1 LASKDF
7 DLLVAGEINPDLI
20 LSDPNLNVG
29 FGQVE
34 SLVQDANLTVGGSSA
49 ICACGAARLGLRV
62 AIVGVVGDDFFGRFM
77 LDSLRKRGV
86 DVSPVQVDIQQKT
99 GLSVIL
105 SRSDDRAILTYTG
118 SMLSLRAEQVSDD
131 WLRRSRHLH
140 VAGYFLQTSLQPG
153 LPGLFRRARALGLTT
168 SLDTNWDPSGEWSGV
183 TGLLPLTNIFQPNE
197 NEAKALTGASEV
209 DGAAAQL
216 SQQCDIVAVKLGRRG
231 ALACQGSLMVRAPA
245 LPVQVADTVGAG
257 DSFNAG
263 FLCGYL
269 NGWPL
274 ERSLQLACASGS
286 LSTRLP
292 GGTEAQP
299 TLAEALQYGN

>member
-1 LASKDF
+1 
-7 DLLVAGEINPDLI
+7 
-20 LSDPNLNVG
+20 VG

-34 SLVQDANLTVGGSSA
+34 SLVQDVNLTAGGSSA

-62 AIVGVVGDDFFGRFM
+62 AIVGVVGADFFGRFM
-77 LDSLRKRGV
+77 LEARRRRGV
-86 DVSPVQVDIQQKT
+86 DVSPVQVDPLQKT

-118 SMLSLRAEQVSDD
+118 SMLSLHAEQVSED

-140 VAGYFLQTSLQPG
+140 VGGYFLQTSLQPG
-153 LPGLFRRARALGLTT
+153 LPDLFRRARALGLTT
-168 SLDTNWDPSGEWSGV
+168 SLDTNWDPSGEWSGMA
-183 TGLLPLTNIFQPNE
+183 GLLPLTDVFLPNE
-197 NEAKALTGASEV
+197 NEAKALTGAPEV
-209 DGAAAQL
+209 DDAAAQL
-216 SQQCDIVAVKLGRRG
+216 SQQCDTVAIKLGRRG
-231 ALACQGSLMVRAPA
+231 ALARQGSLTVRAPA
-245 LPVQVADTVGAG
+245 PPVQVADTVGAG

-263 FLCGYL
+263 FLYGYL

-274 ERSLQLACASGS
+274 ERSLQLACACGS

-299 TLAEALQYGN
+299 TLAEALQSVH